1 MKIGHSMID
10 KSKIKEFL
18 SKRKGKIYFIGI
30 CGSSMRSLAE
40 YCLSEGF
47 SVAGSDVSSKGALGL
62 RALGI
67 RVYTG
72 GRKEKILSESPD
84 LAVYTLSVSCD
95 DPELI
100 AARRMGIPCISRAE
114 LLGAIIDN
122 YGFSVGVIGTHGKST
137 VSAMLY
143 RILLNS
149 GRDVGA
155 FIGASGDGV
164 PSFRKGDGSFLV
176 YEGCEYRDSFL
187 HFEPTVNL
195 VLSVDYDHTDY
206 FETKEAYRESFLKA
220 SELSRSFSVVNADG
234 DGARYI
240 LKHLRNKRI
249 TFSKSEGY
257 DYRYMLSRSEGKY
270 SVTVLRGNEKL
281 FSYTSP
287 LYGEHNAV
295 NSVAAAVTA
304 YSIGIDGAQITEAL
318 ESFRG
323 IGRRL
328 EKIGTFMDVPV
339 YYDYAHHPSEIAAL
353 HGALC
358 DMGFKRV
365 AAVFAP
371 HTYTRTRDF
380 MEETAIELSRFSIAL
395 ITEIYGAREDPIVGI
410 SSQVLAEKTR
420 RYGNKALSVTQK
432 EVILMLRSCDFDC
445 IALIGAGELDLIKK
459 EIEEK

>member
-1 MKIGHSMID
+1 MID

-47 SVAGSDVSSKGALGL
+47 SVAGSDVSCQCAAGL

-67 RVYTG
+67 RVYTA
-72 GRKEKILSESPD
+72 GRKERIISELPD
-84 LAVYTLSVSCD
+84 LVVYTLSVSVT

-100 AARRMGIPCISRAE
+100 AAKGMGIPCISRAE
-114 LLGAIIDN
+114 LLGAVIDS
-122 YGFSVGVIGTHGKST
+122 YAFSVGVIGTHGKST

-164 PSFRKGDGSFLV
+164 PSFCKGDGDFLV

-187 HFEPTVNL
+187 HFCPTVNL

-206 FETKEAYRESFLKA
+206 FETREAYRESFLKA
-220 SELSRSFSVVNADG
+220 SELSRSFSVVNADSG
-234 DGARYI
+234 GARYI
-240 LKHLRNKRI
+240 LQRSKNRCI
-249 TFSKSEGY
+249 TFSACEGY
-257 DYRYMLSRSEGKY
+257 DYRYLLSRTDGRY
-270 SVTVLRGNEKL
+270 SVTVLRKDESL

-304 YSIGIDGAQITEAL
+304 HSIGIGVAHIIEAL
-318 ESFRG
+318 EGFRG

-328 EKIGTFMDVPV
+328 EKIGTFMDAPV

-353 HGALC
+353 RGALC
-358 DMGFKRV
+358 DMGYKRV

-380 MEETAIELSRFSIAL
+380 MEETALELSRFSATF

-410 SSQVLAEKTR
+410 SSSVLAEKTR
-420 RYGNKALSVTQK
+420 GYGNKAISVTQK
-432 EVILMLRSCDFDC
+432 EVISKLRSCCFDC
-445 IALIGAGELDLIKK
+445 IALIGAGELELIKN